1 MLVRIHDL
9 SVGGCLIEAPF
20 NLEIGRRITLRLDL
34 PGEGLVAVQA
44 EIVRLRANY
53 GFAVKFVDLDDDSRG
68 RLERALERLTDV
80 SPGEDWTL
88 DGGLNGD

>member
-9 SVGGCLIEAPF
+9 SLGGCLIEAPF
-20 NLEIGRRITLRLDL
+20 NVEIGRRITLHLDL
-34 PGEGLVAVQA
+34 PGEGRLVVQA

-53 GFAVKFVDLDDDSRG
+53 GFAVKFVDVDKDIRG
-68 RLERALERLTDV
+68 RLERALERLLAV

-88 DGGLNGD
+88 DGGLNGV